1 MIGQSFACGT
11 QDGTGAAINIEIGWQ
26 PDHVVVQNIEAADF
40 ARLEWYKGMTAAHAI
55 KTATST
61 KTAITSLGISL
72 YAGST
77 TAQQGFTIGAD
88 TDVNVSGEALTW
100 LAWRSSQ

>member
-1 MIGQSFACGT
+1 MSVQNFASGT

-26 PDHVVVQNIEAADF
+26 PDHMVVQNIEATDF
-40 ARLEWYKGMTAAHAI
+40 ARLEWYKGMDAANAI
-55 KTATST
+55 KTVTST
-61 KTAITSLGISL
+61 KSKITSLGLSL

-77 TAQQGFTIGAD
+77 SAQQGFTIGAD

-100 LAWRSSQ
+100 CAWRNSQ